1 MAKITAYIPEPKETY
16 QPENQRQVLQS
27 LDTVK
32 QQLNT
37 SYQQDLKNEQ
47 STFNWFISWQYNIKM
62 QELI

>member
-47 STFNWFISWQYNIKM
+47 STFNWFIALQYNTKM
-62 QELI
+62 QE

>member
-1 MAKITAYIPEPKETY
+1 MGPGGKKIMAKITAYIPEPKETY

-47 STFNWFISWQYNIKM
+47 STFNWFIS
-62 QELI
+62 